1 MDTNNKKMITIENSD
16 GSKTEAELVTFL
28 FSDDQISNYVVYSKG
43 EKTGLEDDEVIYISK
58 IVKKG
63 DVLVISEIE
72 DNVEWSNVQ
81 TLLKKIANA

>member
-1 MDTNNKKMITIENSD
+1 MDMDNKKMITIENSD
-16 GSKTEAELVTFL
+16 GTRNEVELITFL

-58 IVKKG
+58 IIKNG
-63 DVLVISEIE
+63 DSLVIEEIT
-72 DNVEWSNVQ
+72 DNAEWLNVQ